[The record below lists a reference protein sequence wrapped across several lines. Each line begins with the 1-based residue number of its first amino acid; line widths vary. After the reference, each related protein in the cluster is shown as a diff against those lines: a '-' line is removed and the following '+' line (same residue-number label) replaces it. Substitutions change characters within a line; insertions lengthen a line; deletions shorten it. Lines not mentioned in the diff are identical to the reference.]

1 MERLSQRIPEFE
13 NYLPDE
19 CRVVGVLGDS
29 CLLAEDNSPAC
40 PAAYAVYIRGFS
52 KGPFAL
58 VGHYVTPGSAV
69 HAFADAFIDRL
80 TVRKE

>member
-29 CLLAEDNSPAC
+29 CLLVED
-40 PAAYAVYIRGFS
+40 
-52 KGPFAL
+52 K
-58 VGHYVTPGSAV
+58 
-69 HAFADAFIDRL
+69 DRKS
-80 TVRKE
+80 VV

>member
-1 MERLSQRIPEFE
+1 MERLSLRIPGFE
-13 NYLPDE
+13 NYLPDG

-29 CLLAEDNSPAC
+29 CLLVEDGSSTC